1 MRGHIAFIAS
11 DELEGR
17 DTPSRGLDVAAKY
30 IATSFEKY
38 GLKKF
43 KNLNG
48 FYQPV
53 PMEQIQSPESIEL
66 IYGEVPLVSGWNIL
80 YISGKNK
87 ETTGSWLYVDYSEQ
101 DIDMLNFNDK
111 IIISIIK
118 KEPGYSTRQILKLS
132 RANKA
137 KALEKGAIGFV
148 EILETDPGIWN
159 RLYRFYSRS
168 RIQINEDN
176 EKTSKF
182 LHIMVHDDQGDI
194 LSSFIKPNEKKLG
207 VIIENFE
214 DKEFET
220 NYVIGFVEGTD
231 PELKEEY
238 IICSAHYDHLGIG
251 RQDSEG
257 DSIYNG
263 ARDNAIGVMSVL
275 MAAENIARHPLK
287 RSVIFVLFTGEEKGL
302 LGSKWMSNHPPVDL
316 GDIVFCLN
324 SDGGG
329 YNDTTIVTIIG
340 ARRINTY
347 DVFDKACEVVN
358 LIAFD
363 GTDAAQSLFNS
374 SDNIVFA
381 QKGIPALTFSTG
393 FRDMDTEIMKYY
405 HQPSD
410 EAETIDYNYLEKFSL
425 AFGISLREIAD
436 SNDRFFWNDDDEFFP
451 IGKKL
456 YEK

>member
-1 MRGHIAFIAS
+1 
-11 DELEGR
+11 
-17 DTPSRGLDVAAKY
+17 
-30 IATSFEKY
+30 
-38 GLKKF
+38 
-43 KNLNG
+43 
-48 FYQPV
+48 
-53 PMEQIQSPESIEL
+53 
-66 IYGEVPLVSGWNIL
+66 
-80 YISGKNK
+80 
-87 ETTGSWLYVDYSEQ
+87 
-101 DIDMLNFNDK
+101 
-111 IIISIIK
+111 
-118 KEPGYSTRQILKLS
+118 
-132 RANKA
+132 
-137 KALEKGAIGFV
+137 
-148 EILETDPGIWN
+148 
-159 RLYRFYSRS
+159 
-168 RIQINEDN
+168 
-176 EKTSKF
+176 
-182 LHIMVHDDQGDI
+182 
-194 LSSFIKPNEKKLG
+194 
-207 VIIENFE
+207 
-214 DKEFET
+214 
-220 NYVIGFVEGTD
+220 
-231 PELKEEY
+231 LKEEY